1 MKPNVEAEL
10 NRIRRERKDR
20 EQRDGK
26 RINGASPDADMRS
39 VIRLEAGKY
48 HEIAE
53 AAENAIVAA
62 GLPLF
67 DRGGILVTPV
77 VAKARGA
84 HGEETKSVTLMQVSE
99 PLAREFM
106 GRAAVFERF
115 DGRSMDVVKIKPPC
129 DIAE

>member
-26 RINGASPDADMRS
+26 RINGASPDADTRS

-62 GLPLF
+62 GLPLC
-67 DRGGILVTPV
+67 DRGGMLVTPV
-77 VAKARGA
+77 VAKVRGA
-84 HGEETKSVTLMQVSE
+84 DGQDAKTVALMPVTE
-99 PLAREFM
+99 PLVREFM

-115 DGRSMDVVKIKPPC
+115 DGRAVSWV
-129 DIAE
+129 